1 MQTVT
6 NQIKQSMAGSSWIRK
21 MFEKGLELKKRYG
34 ADAVCDFSLGN
45 PDVPP
50 PAKTKEILEGLAAKA
65 IEPLGLGYCP
75 NAGIP
80 AVREAIA
87 AYLSKQQQA
96 EVKTGN
102 VVMTVGAA
110 GALVAFFRAVIE
122 PGDEVLC
129 SAPYFVEYGSYC
141 GHFGGVL
148 KAVDSK
154 PEEGFRPD
162 FDAMER
168 AVGPKTRAILV
179 NSPNNPT
186 GCIYAAEDMA
196 RLAAI
201 VDRVNAA
208 REAEGGRP
216 LFLLSDEPYRAF
228 AYDGATVPAVLPL
241 TPYAVVLGSFSK
253 TLSLAGERIGYLA
266 IGSGMP
272 DGDTLMNAVTLTN
285 RTLGYVNAPVLGQRL
300 AAALLD
306 QTVDLEIYDRRR
318 KLMAKVLSDAGRPRD
333 LRPPPQVDGE
343 GAVRRGRRL
352 RDAEGRVLLLP
363 EGAGRRR
370 PRVRGRPAGRADPRR
385 ARAWFRHGRPRASLV
400 QRGRGDHRAQRG
412 GIRARHGE
420 VQVRRRP

>member
-50 PAKTKEILEGLAAKA
+50 PAKTKEVLEGLAAKA

-87 AYLSKQQQA
+87 AYLSNQQQTD
-96 EVKTGN
+96 VKPGN

-129 SAPYFVEYGSYC
+129 PAPYFVEYGSYC

-154 PEEGFRPD
+154 PDEGFLPD
-162 FDAMER
+162 FDAMEK
-168 AVGPKTRAILV
+168 AIGPKTRAILV

-266 IGSGMP
+266 IGSAMP
-272 DGDTLMNAVTLTN
+272 DGDTLINAVTLTN
-285 RTLGYVNAPVLGQRL
+285 RTLGFVNAPVLGQRL

-318 KLMAKVLSDAGRPRD
+318 KLMAKVLSDAGVDFVMPKGAFYFFPKAPGGDD
-333 LRPPPQVDGE
+333 LAFVDALQDERILVVPGR
-343 GAVRRGRRL
+343 GFGMAGHVRLSCSVDEAIIARS
-352 RDAEGRVLLLP
+352 AEGFK
-363 EGAGRRR
+363 
-370 PRVRGRPAGRADPRR
+370 RAV
-385 ARAWFRHGRPRASLV
+385 ARCR
-400 QRGRGDHRAQRG
+400 
-412 GIRARHGE
+412 
-420 VQVRRRP
+420 